1 LEHGLPKVKKG
12 IDLDYL
18 VSVFTIAGIH
28 IIMALS
34 FYLPFMAGQISL
46 GQAGFM
52 SIGAYASAVCTV
64 KFGLPYVPAILIGG
78 MCAAIVGFILGI
90 PALRIKGIYLLLLTL
105 GFGEIVRVVFI
116 NIDYIGAAAGF
127 PGIPYQED
135 TLLYAYGM
143 VLILIVLFNR
153 LRKSRMGRALQ
164 AVGSDE
170 DAAEVIG
177 VNITGVK
184 LIAFSSGAFIAGI
197 GGGIFAHYQE
207 YIEPLMFDVMHAVE
221 FIVFTI
227 FGGIQIFWGPI
238 FGAFVLTLIPE
249 FLRSIQE
256 WRMELYGALLIIM
269 MIVRPQGIVSLDSVQ
284 TIEHAV
290 RRFFGIKTTEARSL
304 GRTEN
309 K

>member
-1 LEHGLPKVKKG
+1 M
-12 IDLDYL
+12 DYL
-18 VSVFTIAGIH
+18 ISVITIAGIN

-34 FYLPFMAGQISL
+34 FYLPFMTGQISL
-46 GQAGFM
+46 GQTGFM

-64 KFGLPYVPAILIGG
+64 KFGIPYVPAVLIGG
-78 MCAAIVGFILGI
+78 ICSAIVGFVLGL

-127 PGIPYQED
+127 PGIPYQEH

-143 VLILIVLFNR
+143 IVILIVFFNR
-153 LRKSRMGRALQ
+153 LRKSRMGRACQ

-170 DAAEVIG
+170 DAAEVLG
-177 VNITGVK
+177 VNITAVK
-184 LIAFSSGAFIAGI
+184 LTAFSSGAFIAGV

-221 FIVFTI
+221 MIVFTI

-238 FGAFVLTLIPE
+238 FGAFVLTLVPE
-249 FLRSIQE
+249 FLRVIQE
-256 WRMELYGALLIIM
+256 WRMELYGALLILM
-269 MIVRPQGIVSLDSVQ
+269 MIVRPQGIISLDSVRS
-284 TIEHAV
+284 IEYAF
-290 RRFFGIKTTEARSL
+290 RRLFGIETTGTL
-304 GRTEN
+304 DPGPTES

>member
-1 LEHGLPKVKKG
+1 M
-12 IDLDYL
+12 DYL
-18 VSVFTIAGIH
+18 TSVVTIAGIN

-34 FYLPFMAGQISL
+34 FYLPFMTGQISL

-64 KFGLPYVPAILIGG
+64 KFGIPYVPAVLIGG
-78 MCAAIVGFILGI
+78 ICSAMVGFVLGL

-116 NIDYIGAAAGF
+116 NIDYIGGAAGF
-127 PGIPYQED
+127 PGIPYQEH

-143 VLILIVLFNR
+143 VLILIVFFNR
-153 LRKSRMGRALQ
+153 LRKSRMGRACQ
-164 AVGSDE
+164 AVGTDE
-170 DAAEVIG
+170 DAAEVLG
-177 VNITGVK
+177 VNIIAVK
-184 LIAFSSGAFIAGI
+184 LTAFSTGAFIAGI

-221 FIVFTI
+221 LIVFTI

-238 FGAFVLTLIPE
+238 FGAFVLTLVPE
-249 FLRSIQE
+249 FLRIIQE
-256 WRMELYGALLIIM
+256 WRMELYGALLVLM
-269 MIVRPQGIVSLDSVQ
+269 MIVRPQGIISLDSVWS
-284 TIEHAV
+284 IEYAV
-290 RRFFGIKTTEARSL
+290 RRLFRIKTTGVLSPS
-304 GRTEN
+304 RTEG